1 VSGFQPPAYPYDRL
15 EPARAKAEALPGGI
29 VDLSIGTPTD
39 PPPPAVLDALARSD
53 ASGMVRGYP
62 PSIGTT
68 DLRGAISEWG
78 KRRLGIDVPLDALA
92 VCVGTKEFVATLP
105 QWLHLRTP
113 GRDTILYPAI
123 AYPTYEMGAVLAG
136 CRAVAVPVDSSFRL
150 DLGAIKEVDAERALA
165 LWVNTPGNPAGQ
177 LDDLAAAAAWGRQR
191 GVPVFSD
198 ECYLEFTW
206 DGPGQTILAS
216 GLEGVVAVGSLSKR
230 SNMAGLRLGWYAG
243 DPDLVQYLREVR
255 KHVGMMVPG
264 PVQLAGV
271 AALADQAH
279 VDAQRD
285 RYWQR
290 LVAMRDI
297 LARIG
302 VDAPLPGGGFYLWA
316 PAPGGDAWGFADSL
330 AARGGVL
337 VSPGDIY
344 GPPGAGHVRIAMVRS
359 LERLDLVAERLS
371 VGGSN
376 RYGHGCV

>member
-1 VSGFQPPAYPYDRL
+1 MSGFQPPAYPYDRL
-15 EPARAKAEALPGGI
+15 EQARAKADALPGGI

-39 PPPPAVLDALARSD
+39 PPPPAVLHALARSD
-53 ASGMVRGYP
+53 GAGMVRGYP
-62 PSIGTT
+62 PSIGSA

-78 KRRLGIDVPLDALA
+78 KRRLGVDVPLDALA
-92 VCVGTKEFVATLP
+92 ACVGTKEFVATLP

-123 AYPTYEMGAVLAG
+123 AYPTYQMGAILAG

-150 DLGAIKEVDAERALA
+150 DLAAIEESDAERALA

-177 LDDLAAAAAWGRQR
+177 LDDLAAAAAWGRHR

-206 DGPGQTILAS
+206 DGPPRTILAS

-243 DPDLVQYLREVR
+243 DPELVQYLREVR

-271 AALADQAH
+271 AALADQVH

-297 LARIG
+297 LAGIG

-344 GPPGAGHVRIAMVRS
+344 GPPGAGHVRIAMVRP
-359 LERLDLVAERLS
+359 LERLDVVAERLAAARLA
-371 VGGSN
+371 
-376 RYGHGCV
+376 RYRW

>member
-1 VSGFQPPAYPYDRL
+1 VRGFQPPAYPYDRL

-39 PPPPAVLDALARSD
+39 PPPPSVLDVLARSD

-62 PSIGTT
+62 PSIGTA

-78 KRRLGIDVPLDALA
+78 KRRLDVDVPLDALA

-123 AYPTYEMGAVLAG
+123 AYPTYEMGAILAG

-177 LDDLAAAAAWGRQR
+177 LDDLAAAAAWGRQH
-191 GVPVFSD
+191 GVPVFCD

-206 DGPGQTILAS
+206 DGPGQTILAA

-297 LARIG
+297 LACIG

-330 AARGGVL
+330 AGRGGVL

-344 GPPGAGHVRIAMVRS
+344 GPPGAGHVRIAMVRP

-371 VGGSN
+371 AGGSN
-376 RYGHGCV
+376 RSGHGCV